1 MAYKSQRK
9 DSVRVVHMGQ
19 LFPKVTEEI
28 VALMIELIRVF
39 KGCCTST
46 VLRIVASFTSDGFG

>member
-1 MAYKSQRK
+1 MEECLYAYEQSVSNMAYKSQRK

-28 VALMIELIRVF
+28 VALMIELI
-39 KGCCTST
+39 
-46 VLRIVASFTSDGFG
+46 